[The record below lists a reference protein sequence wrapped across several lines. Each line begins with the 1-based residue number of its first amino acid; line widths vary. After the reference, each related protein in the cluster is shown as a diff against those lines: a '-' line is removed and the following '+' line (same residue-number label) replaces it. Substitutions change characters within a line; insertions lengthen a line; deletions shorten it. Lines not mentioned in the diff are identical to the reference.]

1 MPWEHCFDVPGQEAI
16 DESIYKHHD
25 DDVHHGEVVACHGAV
40 PDVVPLYPHRLL
52 LKLGNLKAAKTKRNA
67 GGQALVMDINNR
79 DTCLQNWGDHVNR
92 MIKKAKVMDIYLM
105 DCQDLSYNIDQSQ

>member
-40 PDVVPLYPHRLL
+40 PDVVPLYPHCLL
-52 LKLGNLKAAKTKRNA
+52 LKLGNLKAAKAKGNA
-67 GGQALVMDINNR
+67 GGQALVEKKNNGYKQQR
-79 DTCLQNWGDHVNR
+79 DLFTKLGRSCEQND
-92 MIKKAKVMDIYLM
+92 
-105 DCQDLSYNIDQSQ
+105 